1 LWQEKFLR
9 AAHLALRFFPPKLM
23 DETKFSP
30 EKSFPQS
37 GDGDFYPDF
46 KCDAFSLLRK
56 WKPVGGPKTE
66 SRKEKLIS
74 QC

>member
-1 LWQEKFLR
+1 
-9 AAHLALRFFPPKLM
+9 M

-37 GDGDFYPDF
+37 GDGDFYPDW
-46 KCDAFSLLRK
+46 KCDTFSLLRK
-56 WKPVGGPKTE
+56 WKPVGRLLTRQDTPSHEGPQSE